1 MTGTLS
7 ARGEPRNW
15 EAHPRPPVP
24 TRQPEAGE
32 YPLGSAIRSKTCTK
46 AGPPRAGKAQHNS
59 LPRLADPFGSDHGHG
74 LAHRVLVFRFSG
86 LEFTTTAMGYI
97 I

>member
-7 ARGEPRNW
+7 APGEPRRW

-32 YPLGSAIRSKTCTK
+32 YPLGSAIRSL
-46 AGPPRAGKAQHNS
+46 ALGPDLPRAGKAQHTS
-59 LPRLADPFGSDHGHG
+59 LPRLADPLGSDHGHG
-74 LAHRVLVFRFSG
+74 LEHRVRVFRF
-86 LEFTTTAMGYI
+86 
-97 I
+97 